1 MLELKSRFNGSV
13 MTYIVTSIIA
23 IVGLSILTMLSSYW
37 VTEQADKDALAINVS
52 GALRVQTYELG
63 YMAATGNSAQLQTA
77 IDKFSRGLEQP
88 LFQTLQKESELQPA
102 YQGIKDQWQVLRQV
116 LVSKNWSE
124 AQLSQLLATQ
134 VSLTNQFVSLVQK
147 SAEAKIRLLR
157 SIQLAALLATL
168 VFAVFIIQLLKMRV
182 QQPLAQLTYAAH
194 RIGKGDFT
202 QRLDIPGDDELA
214 LMAATLNHTCDAIA
228 SMYGQLENRVKEQTL
243 ELKRNN
249 DALAFLF
256 RTARVMLE
264 HPEKPVDYQL
274 IVDEL
279 AVIIDIRDIEL
290 CLMTPAGERPY
301 AQVQTEKGEQPL
313 CGRTDCSNCFCD
325 NVFVKLSDPQSIRFP
340 LIHAGEHYGLLVVR
354 NALLEHSWQ
363 FQLVQ
368 SVADQV
374 SLSLGLKE
382 RHNQGRRLA
391 LMQERTVIA
400 RELHDSL
407 AQALSYLKIQVA
419 RLDNAQLKHNYELQK
434 PIIDELRTGLD
445 SAYRQLR
452 ELLTTFR
459 LKMTGEG
466 LYAALS
472 QTVEQLTEQS
482 SLDFHLNFAVNQVP
496 FSPMEELHLL
506 QIAREACQN
515 AVHHSRGK
523 NVWVDLSESDDN
535 IVTLTVADDGVG
547 VEPGMEKLHHYGMA
561 IMQERARHLHGQLR
575 VAPREKAGTLVSLQ
589 FSPGRILAA
598 EV

>member
-77 IDKFSRGLEQP
+77 IDRFAKGLEQP
-88 LFQTLQKESELQPA
+88 LFQTLQKDSQLQPA
-102 YQGIKDQWQVLRQV
+102 YQGIKDQWQILRQV
-116 LVSKNWSE
+116 LTSKTWSE
-124 AQLSQLLATQ
+124 AQLSELLATQ
-134 VSLTNQFVSLVQK
+134 VSLTNHFVSLVQK

-256 RTARVMLE
+256 RTARMMLE
-264 HPEKPVDYQL
+264 HPENPVDYQL
-274 IVDEL
+274 ILDEL
-279 AVIIDIRDIEL
+279 AAIIDIRDIEL
-290 CLMTPAGERPY
+290 CLMTPAGDKPY
-301 AQVQTEKGEQPL
+301 AQVQPEKDEQPL
-313 CGRTDCSNCFCD
+313 CGRNDCGNCHCD
-325 NVFVKLSDPQSIRFP
+325 NVFVKLSDPQSVRFP
-340 LIHAGEHYGLLVVR
+340 LIHAGEYYGVLVIR
-354 NALLEHSWQ
+354 NFLLEHSWQ

-382 RHNQGRRLA
+382 RHNQDRRLA

-407 AQALSYLKIQVA
+407 AQALSYLKIQVT
-419 RLDNAQLKHNYELQK
+419 RLDKAQLKQSYELQK
-434 PIIDELRTGLD
+434 PIIDELRMGLD

-472 QTVEQLTEQS
+472 QTVDQFTEQS
-482 SLDFHLNFAVNQVP
+482 ALDFHLNFAAHQVP
-496 FSPMEELHLL
+496 FSPMEEIHLL

-515 AVHHSRGK
+515 AVHHSKGK
-523 NVWVDLSESDDN
+523 NVWVNLSGSDDN
-535 IVTLTVADDGVG
+535 VVTLTVADDGVG
-547 VEPGMEKLHHYGMA
+547 VEPGIEKINHYGMA
-561 IMQERARHLHGQLR
+561 IMQERARHLHGELR
-575 VAPREKAGTLVSLQ
+575 VAPRQEAGTLVSLK
-589 FSPGRILAA
+589 FSPGSVLATGT
-598 EV
+598 